1 MKTLTVISP
10 VYNEEQVVEG
20 FYKELKSVLSSLVGY
35 EPTILFVVDRCTDD
49 TLGILERIALSDPSV
64 RVLSLSSRFGHQM
77 SLLAGI
83 DHANSDALIMM
94 DSDLQHPPSL
104 IPALLTRFEEGY
116 DIVFTVREERKT
128 TDFLKRLTSRLF
140 YRLINKVSEVPILEN
155 AADFRLISRRV
166 ASVFQTEIRERNQF
180 LRGLFVWVGFG
191 SIGVNFQ
198 SRERSGGQSKFSWS
212 RLFQFAAHGV
222 VSFSKRPLQ
231 AAIYLGVGF
240 ALLGFLL
247 ALITFV
253 EYFTHRSWPPGW
265 ATIAILIPT
274 FSGIQ
279 LIFLGVL
286 GQYIGAIF
294 DEVKG
299 RPHYIV
305 ERKMNFGE

>member
-1 MKTLTVISP
+1 
-10 VYNEEQVVEG
+10 
-20 FYKELKSVLSSLVGY
+20 
-35 EPTILFVVDRCTDD
+35 
-49 TLGILERIALSDPSV
+49 
-64 RVLSLSSRFGHQM
+64 M

-104 IPALLTRFEEGY
+104 IPTLLTRFEEGY
-116 DIVFTVREERKT
+116 DIVFTVREEGEA

-140 YRLINKVSEVPILEN
+140 YRLINKVSEVPILES

-166 ASVFQTEIRERNQF
+166 ASVFQTGIRERNQF
-180 LRGLFVWVGFG
+180 LRGLFVWVGFR

-240 ALLGFLL
+240 ALSGFLL

>member
-10 VYNEEQVVEG
+10 VFNEEQVIEG
-20 FYKELKSVLSSLVGY
+20 FYKELKVVLTSLANYDSTV
-35 EPTILFVVDRCTDD
+35 LFVVDQCTDR
-49 TLGILERIALSDPSV
+49 TLDILAQIAKLDPRV
-64 RVLSLSSRFGHQM
+64 KVLSLSSRFGHQM

-83 DHANSDALIMM
+83 DHADSDALIMM

-104 IPALLTRFEEGY
+104 IPTMLGKFEEGY
-116 DIVFTVREERKT
+116 DVVFTIREDSKQV
-128 TDFLKRLTSRLF
+128 DFLKRSTSRIF
-140 YRLINKVSEVPILEN
+140 YRLINRVSEVPILES

-166 ASVFQTEIRERNQF
+166 ASVFQEHIRERNQF
-180 LRGLFVWVGFG
+180 LRGLFVWVGFKSTG
-191 SIGVNFQ
+191 IRFH
-198 SRERSGGQSKFSWS
+198 SRERAGGQSKFSWG

-222 VSFSKRPLQ
+222 VSFSKQPLR
-231 AAIYLGVGF
+231 AAIYVGF
-240 ALLGFLL
+240 GFAFLGFLI
-247 ALITFV
+247 ALVTLV

-265 ATIAILIPT
+265 ATLAILIPT

-286 GQYIGAIF
+286 GHYIGAIF

>member
-1 MKTLTVISP
+1 MKTLTVVSP
-10 VYNEEQVVEG
+10 VYEEEQVIEG

-35 EPTILFVVDRCTDD
+35 ASTILFVVDRSTDD
-49 TLGILERIALSDPSV
+49 TLDILERIALADRSV

-83 DHANSDALIMM
+83 DHADSDALIMM

-104 IPALLTRFEEGY
+104 IPTLLARFEEGY
-116 DIVFTVREERKT
+116 DIVFTIREGGEGAA
-128 TDFLKRLTSRLF
+128 FLKRVTSRLF
-140 YRLINKVSEVPILEN
+140 YRLINKVSEVPILEG
-155 AADFRLISRRV
+155 AADFRLISREV
-166 ASVFQTEIRERNQF
+166 AYVFQTGIRERNQF
-180 LRGLFVWVGFG
+180 LRGLFAWIGFR
-191 SIGVNFQ
+191 SVGVNFQ
-198 SRERSGGQSKFSWS
+198 SRNRGGGQSKFSWG
-212 RLFQFAAHGV
+212 RLFRFAAHGV
-222 VSFSKRPLQ
+222 VSFSKQPLQ
-231 AAIYLGVGF
+231 AAIYLGVSF

-247 ALITFV
+247 ALVTFV

-305 ERKMNFGE
+305 ERKINFGE